1 MQRFKEAFPPLFT
14 VRLILRSDHHPVDSR
29 KTAHGPFD
37 TLFELL
43 AIETRVLLFGLLLS
57 LRSELFGNRLL
68 GPLFSLAQY
77 ETPPI
82 SQHVK
87 KIVDNGRIRQIFP
100 NKTRIGGIL
109 VACDSANIPAQSLF
123 LEFVKEGLNTSFGFA
138 PSDPQNPTC
147 IVIQNNRGIAM
158 ILMDGEFIDGDVSD
172 IAQIECFVATLELG
186 FV

>member
-1 MQRFKEAFPPLFT
+1 MSFVFQSSLKDSVIGYRAASNALSFLQRCKEAFPPLLT

-68 GPLFSLAQY
+68 GTLFSLAQY
-77 ETPPI
+77 QTPPI

-87 KIVDNGRIRQIFP
+87 K
-100 NKTRIGGIL
+100 
-109 VACDSANIPAQSLF
+109 S
-123 LEFVKEGLNTSFGFA
+123 
-138 PSDPQNPTC
+138 
-147 IVIQNNRGIAM
+147 
-158 ILMDGEFIDGDVSD
+158 
-172 IAQIECFVATLELG
+172 
-186 FV
+186 